1 MKNFRLGLF
10 GKRYKDTIVNVDKLN
25 LGETNFLKDKTTK
38 LGGIYNIQ
46 RSVIEDVNFQ
56 VFDEGVVNAFIINET
71 NESLRTSILDKSLSY
86 EDYHINYE
94 EIDFLHIAYL
104 DDIKYPDKIN
114 LEKVK
119 TSVDFCTLNKRNQ
132 YKYVLQKCE
141 LIFDSRERKY
151 LYDNLHINTPLI
163 LHDKN
168 GCECVVNN
176 EKIYESKIKPLKNI
190 NVNGAGDIFAGIFLK
205 IYHYSNIK
213 NAIKLASAQTKKYLT
228 ENEI

>member
-94 EIDFLHIAYL
+94 EIDLL
-104 DDIKYPDKIN
+104 N
-114 LEKVK
+114 LYKRFQF
-119 TSVDFCTLNKRNQ
+119 SVDQLLNKLEQ
-132 YKYVLQKCE
+132 C
-141 LIFDSRERKY
+141 
-151 LYDNLHINTPLI
+151 
-163 LHDKN
+163 
-168 GCECVVNN
+168 
-176 EKIYESKIKPLKNI
+176 
-190 NVNGAGDIFAGIFLK
+190 
-205 IYHYSNIK
+205 
-213 NAIKLASAQTKKYLT
+213 
-228 ENEI
+228 